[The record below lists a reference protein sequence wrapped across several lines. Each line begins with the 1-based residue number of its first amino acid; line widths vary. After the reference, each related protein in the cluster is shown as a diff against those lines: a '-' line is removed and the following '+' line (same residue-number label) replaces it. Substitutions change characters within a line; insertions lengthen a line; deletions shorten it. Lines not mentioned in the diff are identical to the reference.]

1 MKTLLE
7 SSKFAYSC
15 YNVDIEAK
23 HHLRKKEEETKKR
36 REAEL
41 QKKKDGKDESNTLVS
56 SIQQANLSLKLSR

>member
-7 SSKFAYSC
+7 SSKFAYSR
-15 YNVDIEAK
+15 YNEDIEAK
-23 HHLRKKEEETKKR
+23 DHLRKKEEETKKR

-56 SIQQANLSLKLSR
+56 SIQQVNLSLKLSR

>member
-7 SSKFAYSC
+7 SSKFAYSRH
-15 YNVDIEAK
+15 NVDIEAK

-41 QKKKDGKDESNTLVS
+41 QKMKDGKDESNTLVS
-56 SIQQANLSLKLSR
+56 SIQQVNLSLKLSR